1 MPCAD
6 CGASISRRAEYCP
19 HCGGP
24 TNETSENGEGDEDDD
39 DAVSLTVDRKGWLTT
54 IALGILLSSVIV
66 AAVFYLIALVS
77 LVYSSLAQR

>member
-24 TNETSENGEGDEDDD
+24 TETSENGEGDDDD
-39 DAVSLTVDRKGWLTT
+39 DGFSMTVDRKGWVTT

-77 LVYSSLAQR
+77 LVYRLLVQ